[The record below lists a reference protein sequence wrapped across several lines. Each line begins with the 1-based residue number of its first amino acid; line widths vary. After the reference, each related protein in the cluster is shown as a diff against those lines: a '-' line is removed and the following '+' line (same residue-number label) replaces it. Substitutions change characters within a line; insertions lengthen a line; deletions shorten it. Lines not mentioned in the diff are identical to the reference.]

1 MTTRTSREVR
11 GTSRPLT
18 VGIVGYGQIAR
29 VQHAPALAA
38 SHGLRLAAIASPVP
52 VQAPPGVPVYAS
64 LAEMLDR
71 EPDLDAVA
79 LCTPPQIR
87 YGLARQALDA
97 GRHVLLEKPP
107 AATPAEI
114 ADLAGHAAGL
124 GLTLFTAWHSLFSAA
139 VDQARSILAERG
151 VQGMRMEWKEDV
163 RKWHPGVD
171 WFWQPGGMGV
181 FDSGMNAFSIL
192 VGVMPE
198 PIFVRSARLLI
209 PKGAHTPMSA
219 QLEYATPRIGTG
231 FSSAHDWDQQDG
243 ETWTIDWTL
252 GDGAH
257 LTLERG
263 GARLLLDAA
272 LLVEARD
279 EEYPLLYAHFE
290 TLLRSGRSDVE
301 IRPLQLVADAFMLG
315 SREAGP
321 AVRP

>member
-1 MTTRTSREVR
+1 MRDVR
-11 GTSRPLT
+11 NTERRLT
-18 VGIVGYGQIAR
+18 IGIVGYGQIAR
-29 VQHAPALAA
+29 MQHAPALAA
-38 SHGLRLAAIASPVP
+38 SSGLRLAAIANPVA
-52 VQAPPGVPVYAS
+52 VQGPPGVPVYAS
-64 LAEMLDR
+64 LAEMLQCQP
-71 EPDLDAVA
+71 ELDAVA

-114 ADLAGHAAGL
+114 ADLARHADKL

-139 VDQARSILAERG
+139 VDQARIILAERG
-151 VQGMRMEWKEDV
+151 VQGMRMAWKEDV

-198 PIFVRSARLLI
+198 PIFVRAAKLLI
-209 PKGAHTPMSA
+209 PQGAHTPMSA
-219 QLEYATPRIGTG
+219 RLEFATPGTGTG
-231 FSSAHDWDQQDG
+231 FYSEHDWDQQDG

-252 GDGAH
+252 GDGGR

-263 GARLLLDAA
+263 GALLRLDGRV
-272 LLVEARD
+272 LVEAQD
-279 EEYPLLYAHFE
+279 EEYPRLYAHFE
-290 TLLRSGRSDVE
+290 TLLRTGRSDVE

-315 SREAGP
+315 AREAGSP
-321 AVRP
+321 VRP